1 MCTYRRACPYS
12 AYEYFMELLKI
23 SMYLREFQRGLLHRH
38 LHHPLLLLVRMLGKI
53 KISGLLLIL
62 AFSLSYK
69 LKKHPAFPPTPRQGL
84 VVEVEFPSSS
94 ASSCLSLQN
103 GRKNIFFS
111 CIYLPCVYL
120 LYWGHWPNF
129 LCMPHCHVWDVEVRL
144 QLGVL
149 FLRLFP
155 PCCLRQW
162 DLGLADEAKL
172 FGQWASLV
180 MGLQVNITVLAFLSS
195 LFSFWDG
202 ISLWV
207 PSWPETLCRPV

>member
-1 MCTYRRACPYS
+1 MCIYRRACPYS

-38 LHHPLLLLVRMLGKI
+38 LHHPLQLLVRMLGKI

-103 GRKNIFFS
+103 GRKNIFFHVFI
-111 CIYLPCVYL
+111 CPVYIFFIEDIGPIF
-120 LYWGHWPNF
+120 YV
-129 LCMPHCHVWDVEVRL
+129 CHTVTCEMWRSDFNLECCS
-144 QLGVL
+144 LGS
-149 FLRLFP
+149 FH
-155 PCCLRQW
+155 
-162 DLGLADEAKL
+162 
-172 FGQWASLV
+172 LV
-180 MGLQVNITVLAFLSS
+180 V
-195 LFSFWDG
+195 
-202 ISLWV
+202 
-207 PSWPETLCRPV
+207 

>member
-38 LHHPLLLLVRMLGKI
+38 LHHPLQLLVRMLGKI

-103 GRKNIFFS
+103 GRKNIFFFMYLFAL
-111 CIYLPCVYL
+111 CI
-120 LYWGHWPNF
+120 
-129 LCMPHCHVWDVEVRL
+129 
-144 QLGVL
+144 
-149 FLRLFP
+149 
-155 PCCLRQW
+155 
-162 DLGLADEAKL
+162 
-172 FGQWASLV
+172 
-180 MGLQVNITVLAFLSS
+180 SS
-195 LFSFWDG
+195 LLRTLAQFFMYATLSRVRCGGQTSTW
-202 ISLWV
+202 SAV
-207 PSWPETLCRPV
+207 P